1 MEDYLKNAKA
11 DYVAAGSYSQVED
24 APEGQWAAQE
34 AIAAALIAL
43 AETQAQALEEQRK
56 TNEILRAALDLATK
70 VVACS
75 HIPSTAYPAKAALDN
90 FTEHPRETKV
100 CTACSGSGYYDVDG
114 SPPCG
119 ACNGTGY
126 D

>member
-24 APEGQWAAQE
+24 ALGGQWAAQE

-43 AETQAQALEEQRK
+43 VEEQRK

-70 VVACS
+70 VIACS
-75 HIPSTAYPAKAALDN
+75 HIPNIAYPAKAALDN
-90 FTEHPRETKV
+90 FREHARPFPAGDDWPR
-100 CTACSGSGYYDVDG
+100 S
-114 SPPCG
+114 CG
-119 ACNGTGY
+119 
-126 D
+126 DEVE